1 MNVARFLL
9 RDGSKV
15 GAEVSPAGLE
25 VFSYEDQKGQV
36 IHALATVKAERE
48 FLKQVPSKLLPLY
61 VRMDQA
67 LAKTVGRSSRLIQRH
82 ANRRR
87 HAIALPPRSAVEAQT
102 SIGRPCS
109 SRAICSRRLVMCSR
123 ISRSSTP
130 RSFWTHQLANSALKR
145 RAAPSTH
152 ALRRTTSKT

>member
-25 VFSYEDQKGQV
+25 VFSYEDQRGQV

-61 VRMDQA
+61 VRMEQS
-67 LAKTVGRSSRLIQRH
+67 LAKAVGRS
-82 ANRRR
+82 
-87 HAIALPPRSAVEAQT
+87 
-102 SIGRPCS
+102 
-109 SRAICSRRLVMCSR
+109 
-123 ISRSSTP
+123 
-130 RSFWTHQLANSALKR
+130 
-145 RAAPSTH
+145 
-152 ALRRTTSKT
+152 